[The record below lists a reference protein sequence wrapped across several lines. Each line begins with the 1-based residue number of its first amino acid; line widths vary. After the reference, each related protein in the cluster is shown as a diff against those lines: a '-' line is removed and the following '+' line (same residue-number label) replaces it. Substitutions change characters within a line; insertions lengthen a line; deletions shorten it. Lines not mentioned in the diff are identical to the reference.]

1 MTDAMI
7 KKGASTAECPKPEN
21 PAFVIPKPL
30 SDSKVAIVTS
40 ASLHHEDDDDFA
52 PSDTGYRVLE
62 KDRRDIVVG
71 HWSPNFDGAGFA
83 YDMNTVFPLDRL
95 DELAEHGVIIPKD
108 FKGYFTA
115 RCYGIPK
122 QHRPYLLSR
131 TNKPWT
137 SSLALERPRSLVP
150 SSAPLATLASA
161 RTSLATLACRRNMPT
176 LP

>member
-7 KKGASTAECPKPEN
+7 KKGASTAECPKPKN

-71 HWSPNFDGAGFA
+71 HWSPNFDASGVSA
-83 YDMNTVFPLDRL
+83 DLNVVFPIDRL
-95 DELAEHGVIIPKD
+95 QELENQGVIGAVSEVHIAVAGNQFD
-108 FKGYFTA
+108 LS
-115 RCYGIPK
+115 GIRLDGGPSAAA
-122 QHRPYLLSR
+122 LL
-131 TNKPWT
+131 NKHEVDVVLLTP
-137 SSLALERPRSLVP
+137 V
-150 SSAPLATLASA
+150 
-161 RTSLATLACRRNMPT
+161 
-176 LP
+176 

>member
-7 KKGASTAECPKPEN
+7 KKGASKAECPKPEN

-71 HWSPNFDGAGFA
+71 HWSPNFDASGVSA
-83 YDMNTVFPLDRL
+83 DLNVVFPIDRL
-95 DELAEHGVIIPKD
+95 QELENQGVIGSVSEVHIAVAGNQFD
-108 FKGYFTA
+108 LS
-115 RCYGIPK
+115 GIRLDGGPSAAA
-122 QHRPYLLSR
+122 LL
-131 TNKPWT
+131 NKHEVDVVLLTP
-137 SSLALERPRSLVP
+137 V
-150 SSAPLATLASA
+150 
-161 RTSLATLACRRNMPT
+161 
-176 LP
+176 